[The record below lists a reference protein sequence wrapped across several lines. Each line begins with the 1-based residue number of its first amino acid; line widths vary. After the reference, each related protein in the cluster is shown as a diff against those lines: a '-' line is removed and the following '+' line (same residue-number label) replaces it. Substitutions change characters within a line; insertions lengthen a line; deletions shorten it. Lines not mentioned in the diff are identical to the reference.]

1 MRKFTATLALACAA
15 CLVAVVPL
23 GGAAAP
29 PELRGADSQDVTELF
44 PQAIERIQ
52 KAKNKEF
59 KKAVM
64 LEVQGAPNG
73 DQLASNAEGIT
84 RWRFVFDNQKAKGSK
99 FLSGYLDY
107 SAQDGF
113 AKVKGVKSPFLED
126 RRMKNAPTMTLE
138 EAVTLLRGAG
148 YADDFANVTLRRPL
162 LQDGVTPPLYIFG
175 FDGNSYVAVDTRSG
189 RVAPF

>member
-1 MRKFTATLALACAA
+1 M
-15 CLVAVVPL
+15 
-23 GGAAAP
+23 
-29 PELRGADSQDVTELF
+29 TELF
-44 PQAIERIQ
+44 PQALERIQ

-64 LEVQGAPNG
+64 LEVQGAPDG
-73 DQLASNAEGIT
+73 GQTVSTAEGIT

-107 SAQDGF
+107 SAQEGF

-126 RRMKNAPTMTLE
+126 RRMKDAPTMTLE

-148 YADDFANVTLRRPL
+148 YADDFANVTLRRPI
-162 LQDGVTPPLYIFG
+162 LQDTVTPPLYIFG
-175 FDGNSYVAVDTRSG
+175 FDGNSYVAVDTKTG
-189 RVAPF
+189 QVGPF